1 MRDAATRADDRR
13 MRIFATP
20 EARALI
26 HEKGGLLFVW
36 ATAGVVRFLKTSTE
50 PPPDALGWQ
59 RIECKGVIVFLPPR
73 HRLPRE
79 LHLEVKGRVRRRVEA
94 FWNGCAY
101 VV

>member
-1 MRDAATRADDRR
+1 MPKMDQ

-20 EARALI
+20 EARTLI
-26 HEKGGLLFVW
+26 LDKGGLLFVW
-36 ATAGVVRFLKTSTE
+36 ATTGVVRFLRTSTE
-50 PPPDALGWQ
+50 PPPDALAWQ
-59 RIECKGVIVFLPPR
+59 RIECKGVLVFLPPR

-79 LHLEVKGRVRRRVEA
+79 LHLEVGGRLRRRIDA